1 MSDAAQVLAA
11 LDAPRHALRDVL
23 PSLPPKPG
31 LYAIYGDEAAW
42 SQLRLSTPRR
52 SDALY
57 VGKAEDSL
65 LARDLDTHFG
75 NGRTGSSTVRRSFAA
90 LLREQLS
97 LSAMPRNPEKPGYF
111 ANYGL
116 GPDDDAKLTAWMRAR
131 LQVAV
136 WERSGAVPL
145 ADTERA
151 VLQHLNPPLNI
162 AGVQHANR
170 LSLQAAR
177 KVMADQARAW
187 RAPSGTG
194 LD

>member
-1 MSDAAQVLAA
+1 M
-11 LDAPRHALRDVL
+11 
-23 PSLPPKPG
+23 
-31 LYAIYGDEAAW
+31 YAIYGDEAAW
-42 SQLRLSTPRR
+42 SQLRLGKPRPEE
-52 SDALY
+52 ALY

-65 LARDLDTHFG
+65 LARDVDTHFG

-97 LSAMPRNPEKPGYF
+97 LSAMPRNPAKPGYF

-116 GPDDDAKLTAWMRAR
+116 GPNDDAKLTAWMRER
-131 LQVAV
+131 LDVAV
-136 WERSGAVPL
+136 WERSGNVPL
-145 ADTERA
+145 EDTERA

-187 RAPSGTG
+187 RAPADTVP
-194 LD
+194 D